1 MIWAWIDGQR
11 KWLAALALFCAVGCG
26 GKPVAPVEVQKA
38 DRVVPVTVAPLER
51 RVVERTVDVIGT
63 LRGWEQVTIGAKRT
77 GRVVKVDH
85 DIGDRVRPGEPL
97 VELDPVDARLS
108 VDAAESKFLGELV
121 KLGITRRQAEEFVKK
136 YGVSEELL
144 MGHVADEAIMRV
156 PGVVQ
161 KRVSLEKA
169 EQNLRRQRALTTRG
183 AGTPQELED
192 AENEVR
198 TAQANHDDAVHTAR
212 TVIATAVAA
221 KVALEQARQTLKDT
235 IVTVPSPHLLPPG
248 ATDLG
253 RITYGVTKR
262 QTSEGQ
268 MIKEGEA
275 VAELVIEDPLRLW
288 CQAPEQYVGDV
299 KLGQKARI
307 TTRAFGGRVFE
318 GVVARINPAVD
329 PASRTFQVETV
340 VSNSGRLLRPGG
352 FARASI
358 VVDSH
363 AQAAVVPLES
373 VVRFAGVTKIFIVD
387 HGFARVIGDVK
398 TGREGRGWIEISGK
412 LPETADVV
420 TSGQSRL
427 ADGTPV
433 VVREP
438 EQKRSSPPEPTS
450 TVEATES
457 PGRTGGLKEADRR

>member
-1 MIWAWIDGQR
+1 MIASGINLRR
-11 KWLAALALFCAVGCG
+11 KVAISLGLSCVVGCG
-26 GKPVAPVEVQKA
+26 VRPAEHVEVKKA
-38 DRVVPVTVAPLER
+38 DRAIAVTVAPLEH

-77 GRVVKVDH
+77 GRVVKVEH
-85 DIGDRVRPGEPL
+85 DIGDRVHPGDPL

-108 VDAAESKFLGELV
+108 VDEAESKYLGELV
-121 KLGITRRQAEEFVKK
+121 KLGITRRQAEDFVQK

-156 PGVVQ
+156 PAVVQ
-161 KRVSLEKA
+161 KRVTLEKA
-169 EQNLRRQRALTTRG
+169 EQNLRRQRALTARG

-198 TAQANHDDAVHTAR
+198 TAQANHDDAVHIAR

-221 KVALEQARQTLKDT
+221 KVSLEQARQTLKDT
-235 IVTVPSPHLLPPG
+235 VVKVPSPHLLPPG
-248 ATDLG
+248 VKDLG
-253 RITYGVTKR
+253 RITYGVTHR

-288 CQAPEQYVGDV
+288 CQVPEQYVGDV
-299 KLGQKARI
+299 ALGQKARI
-307 TTRAFGGRVFE
+307 VTRAYSGKAFE
-318 GVVARINPAVD
+318 GAVARINPSVE
-329 PASRTFQVETV
+329 PASRTFQVELI
-340 VSNSGRLLRPGG
+340 VSNTERLLRPGG

-358 VVDSH
+358 IVDSR
-363 AQAAVVPLES
+363 AKAAVVPLES

-387 HGFARVIGDVK
+387 GGYARVISDVK
-398 TGREGRGWIEISGK
+398 TGREGRGWIEITGK
-412 LPETADVV
+412 LPETAQVV
-420 TSGQSRL
+420 TSGQSKL
-427 ADGTPV
+427 ADGAAV

-438 EQKRSSPPEPTS
+438 EPARNAPPEGSPES
-450 TVEATES
+450 TPA
-457 PGRTGGLKEADRR
+457 PLKEADRR